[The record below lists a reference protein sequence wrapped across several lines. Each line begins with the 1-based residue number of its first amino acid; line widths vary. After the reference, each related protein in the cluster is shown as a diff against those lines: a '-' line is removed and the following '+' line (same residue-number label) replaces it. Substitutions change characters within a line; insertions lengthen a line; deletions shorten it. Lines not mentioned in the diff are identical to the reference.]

1 MATPSEAEQRF
12 LARIAR
18 RLKFIEALGHAG
30 LAVYLPPETELRL
43 KAAEKLVRLTAHAAE
58 FPHLT
63 DDRIK
68 DATAAVLAAMEE
80 GQRLLPHDVQHLN
93 RIRRGW

>member
-1 MATPSEAEQRF
+1 MPSPTEAEQRF
-12 LARIAR
+12 LARVAR
-18 RLKFIEALGHAG
+18 RLRFIESLGHSG
-30 LAVYLPPETELRL
+30 LAVYLPPETEQRM
-43 KAAEKLVRLTAHAAE
+43 KAAEKLVRLTAHAGE

-63 DDRIK
+63 EDRIK

>member
-1 MATPSEAEQRF
+1 MPSPTEAEQRF
-12 LARIAR
+12 LSRISR
-18 RLKFIEALGHAG
+18 RLKFIEALGHSG
-30 LAVYLPPETELRL
+30 LAVYLPPETELRQ

-58 FPHLT
+58 FPHLSEE
-63 DDRIK
+63 RIK

>member
-1 MATPSEAEQRF
+1 MSDANEAERRF
-12 LARIAR
+12 LSRIKR
-18 RLKFIEALGHAG
+18 RLKFIDALAQCG
-30 LAVYLPPETELRL
+30 LAVYLPPETELRT
-43 KAAEKLVRLTAHAAE
+43 KAAEKLARLTAQAPE

-63 DDRIK
+63 DERIK
-68 DATAAVLAAMEE
+68 DATAALLAALDE

>member
-1 MATPSEAEQRF
+1 MPSASEAERRF
-12 LARIAR
+12 LARISR
-18 RLKFIEALGHAG
+18 RLKFIEALSHCG
-30 LAVYLPPETELRL
+30 LAVYLPPETELRQ
-43 KAAEKLVRLTAHAAE
+43 KAAEKLVRLTIQAPE

-68 DATAAVLAAMEE
+68 DATAALLAAMED
-80 GQRLLPHDVQHLN
+80 GQRLLPHDVQFLN

>member
-1 MATPSEAEQRF
+1 MPSPAEAEQRF
-12 LARIAR
+12 LSRIAR

-30 LAVYLPPETELRL
+30 LAVYLPPETDQRQ
-43 KAAEKLVRLTAHAAE
+43 KAAERLVRLTAHAGE

-63 DDRIK
+63 DERIK
-68 DATAAVLAAMEE
+68 DATAAILAAMED
-80 GQRLLPHDVQHLN
+80 GQRLLPFDVQHLN